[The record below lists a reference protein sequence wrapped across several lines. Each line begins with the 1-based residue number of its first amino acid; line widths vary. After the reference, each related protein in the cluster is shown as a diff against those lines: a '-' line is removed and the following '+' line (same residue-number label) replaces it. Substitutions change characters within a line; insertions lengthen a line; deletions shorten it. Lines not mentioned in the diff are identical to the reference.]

1 MGLTKEQLLQV
12 KKPVQEGNRRSVI
25 AWSACA
31 ILFWAMSLVLAFK
44 QDAYAS
50 CRMVYLAATV
60 LCLVTLTGSAF
71 LAKRY
76 SWMQSMFM
84 YLLELT
90 IMGAG
95 IGIAICQPD
104 VRTVTIIAFAI
115 ILPTCVIDRTFMDI
129 IMLIVTAVIYAL
141 LARNYVEPDIFS
153 WELTNL
159 VIFSVAGVLI
169 GHVINKARF
178 QRYVQAEKARKLTEM
193 LTRYA
198 YFDQLTQLRNRLAYV
213 EKMESY
219 KKEIPQELCVV
230 MADLNGLKV
239 MNDTYGHEAG
249 DELIIGAAK
258 CLNEAFGGIDTIY
271 RIGGDEFCIL
281 MNASY
286 EEVMKCLKRLDEVS
300 AKWKGNHIDGVSVS
314 YGVATNKDASEIE
327 AIIRKADRRM
337 YVNKR
342 NYYGNNETE

>member
-1 MGLTKEQLLQV
+1 MKKLFDLSIKDLFFMGLTKEQLLQV
-12 KKPVQEGNRRSVI
+12 KKPVQEDNRRSVI
-25 AWSACA
+25 AWSSCA

-50 CRMVYLAATV
+50 CRMVYVAATV

-141 LARNYVEPDIFS
+141 LARNYVETDISS

-159 VIFSVAGVLI
+159 IIFSV
-169 GHVINKARF
+169 HYRF
-178 QRYVQAEKARKLTEM
+178 RSVC
-193 LTRYA
+193 
-198 YFDQLTQLRNRLAYV
+198 RNLNH
-213 EKMESY
+213 
-219 KKEIPQELCVV
+219 CV
-230 MADLNGLKV
+230 
-239 MNDTYGHEAG
+239 
-249 DELIIGAAK
+249 
-258 CLNEAFGGIDTIY
+258 
-271 RIGGDEFCIL
+271 FC
-281 MNASY
+281 
-286 EEVMKCLKRLDEVS
+286 
-300 AKWKGNHIDGVSVS
+300 
-314 YGVATNKDASEIE
+314 
-327 AIIRKADRRM
+327 
-337 YVNKR
+337 
-342 NYYGNNETE
+342 